1 MNKNVKILETA
12 LFISLTIT
20 FVIANTYINGGN
32 ISNNGYYILSLWIIL
47 AFVVIIINSF
57 KIKNLNKSECLAIG
71 FRYSFIPK
79 MVIYIYTV
87 ILILLGLTDKE
98 YFSSNLQTF
107 INGLTA
113 IAVFYLVGNK
123 ALKVSIYAVI
133 AAYLILLLKCLF
145 SGNSL
150 EFNDLAFSVGYIV
163 IYMINVRKKWRLKV
177 LFVDLIIL
185 IMILLAGK
193 RIGIFALI
201 IAVLWLKISSKFDKK
216 MYKNIMII
224 SATLIS
230 TIALIFIAFTLSP
243 QWMKQIDSLG
253 INLSGRNY
261 YYSVMSD
268 HAHFGIDFIGL
279 GRNACQYIISHEYQY
294 FHIGNIHSDIL
305 RMYIE
310 CGMVLF
316 IIWLGYYLYIE
327 PFIILKSYGTKAA
340 CFLFSITIYT
350 FIVYFTDNTELY
362 LMNNYFYILTFLTFL
377 YSEKSNLKI
386 DI

>member
-113 IAVFYLVGNK
+113 IAVFYIFGNK

-201 IAVLWLKISSKFDKK
+201 IAILWLKISSKFDKK

-230 TIALIFIAFTLSP
+230 TIALIFIAFALSP
-243 QWMKQIDSLG
+243 QWMEQIDSLG
-253 INLSGRNY
+253 INLSGRDY

-316 IIWLGYYLYIE
+316 IIWLGYYFYIE

-340 CFLFSITIYT
+340 CFLFLLR
-350 FIVYFTDNTELY
+350 FIL
-362 LMNNYFYILTFLTFL
+362 L
-377 YSEKSNLKI
+377 
-386 DI
+386 

>member
-1 MNKNVKILETA
+1 
-12 LFISLTIT
+12 
-20 FVIANTYINGGN
+20 
-32 ISNNGYYILSLWIIL
+32 
-47 AFVVIIINSF
+47 
-57 KIKNLNKSECLAIG
+57 
-71 FRYSFIPK
+71 

-113 IAVFYLVGNK
+113 IAVFYIFGNK

-201 IAVLWLKISSKFDKK
+201 IAILWLKISSKFDKK

-230 TIALIFIAFTLSP
+230 TIALIFIAFALSP
-243 QWMKQIDSLG
+243 QWMEQIDSLG
-253 INLSGRNY
+253 INLSGRDY

-316 IIWLGYYLYIE
+316 IIWLGYYFYIE

-377 YSEKSNLKI
+377 YMEKSNSKI